1 MRLLAVAGMALLL
14 SFMQTVSTWDM
25 FQTISPGHDSLAP
38 LYNAT
43 TSTLSSTTLSMA
55 ISTSKLGP
63 SSTVIDVQAECTL
76 SGLVNDCIPLNTAA
90 PTHSADASAVAIAKG
105 VENALWFIAFGS
117 SLLLLATGKVE
128 AVALLLLLTV
138 AKAKSE
144 SIPTHAT
151 VGVDLATT
159 AAITGSMSYVTAL
172 TTDMPLPTGID
183 EKAQCWQT
191 ISGLLYPSACVT
203 HYFRTMAP
211 VVVPAPGSGAVAS
224 AATRAVD
231 TLVHTVSLQASCMAF
246 LLTDPLWGSL
256 LMALCFAISAA
267 AEQVVAT
274 PVLSTTSGEL
284 PRDQPLVTSTPAA
297 LPNATMAEKG
307 VVCYAT
313 YGGLASPTPC
323 PVGWSPPQPTP
334 TPRPGETFE
343 QFGNAASVNRMG
355 HGISVLPLAILAYH
369 LDLIDRKMLAL
380 LLLRTVMN
388 VRVQASPQDVATL
401 RSTSTATRTVTVYYA
416 LTNSQLVTSDP
427 RHMVQ
432 NTATVTALPTAVR
445 DRGTVACS
453 AVYGMQNCPL
463 PYTPPVAT
471 NAAATMRPIGLRN
484 LNALWPFLLAGNAH
498 ATSIPSVADAPP
510 LSATVTTAAIATAV
524 GLEGRGTCPGFYG
537 PESCPF
543 SLGSDTATVSVAA
556 KVTETCAGFYG
567 PQGCMLFQTPASAFP
582 NHTSSARGDKVLV
595 LFVSAALTR
604 TVSPRML
611 YALWLLLAAYQARAQ
626 LPNEVSIPLPQF
638 AVDTTATP
646 SVTVTQL
653 FFVQNADVH
662 FTPTVTQYIALCTP
676 YCSRLNTK
684 GQCAEVKGCQ
694 DMVTSGCDEAIVK
707 HLASMS
713 TWMSMAF
720 VVGLLFGV
728 RGWVR

>member
-1 MRLLAVAGMALLL
+1 MRLLAIAGMALLL
-14 SFMQTVSTWDM
+14 SFTQTVSTWDM
-25 FQTISPGHDSLAP
+25 FQTISPGHGSLATV
-38 LYNAT
+38 YNAT

-63 SSTVIDVQAECTL
+63 PSTVIDMQAECTL
-76 SGLVNDCIPLNTAA
+76 SGLGNDCIPLNTAA
-90 PTHSADASAVAIAKG
+90 PTHSADASAMAIAKG

-144 SIPTHAT
+144 PIQTHAT

-159 AAITGSMSYVTAL
+159 AAVTGSMSYVTAL
-172 TTDMPLPTGID
+172 TTDMPLPTSID
-183 EKAQCWQT
+183 QKAQCWQT
-191 ISGLLYPSACVT
+191 ISGLLYPSACVI
-203 HYFRTMAP
+203 HYFPTMAP

-231 TLVHTVSLQASCMAF
+231 TLVHTVSLQASYMAF
-246 LLTDPLWGSL
+246 LLTDQLRGRP

-284 PRDQPLVTSTPAA
+284 PRDQSLVTNTPAA
-297 LPNATMAEKG
+297 LPNATIAEKG

-388 VRVQASPQDVATL
+388 VRVQASPQDIATL
-401 RSTSTATRTVTVYYA
+401 RK
-416 LTNSQLVTSDP
+416 P

-432 NTATVTALPTAVR
+432 ITATVTALPTAVR

-453 AVYGMQNCPL
+453 TVYGMQNCPL

-471 NAAATMRPIGLRN
+471 NAAATMRPIGVRN

-498 ATSIPSVADAPP
+498 ATSIPSVVDASPR
-510 LSATVTTAAIATAV
+510 SATVTTAAVATA
-524 GLEGRGTCPGFYG
+524 GRFEGRGTCPGFYG
-537 PESCPF
+537 PKSCPF
-543 SLGSDTATVSVAA
+543 SLESPSDTATVSVAA

-567 PQGCMLFQTPASAFP
+567 PQGCMLSQTPASASP

-604 TVSPRML
+604 SVSPRML

-626 LPNEVSIPLPQF
+626 LSNEVSIPLPQF
-638 AVDTTATP
+638 AVNTTATP

-662 FTPTVTQYIALCTP
+662 FTPTVTQYIALYTP
-676 YCSRLNTK
+676 YCSRLNTR
-684 GQCAEVKGCQ
+684 GQCAEVKGCR
-694 DMVTSGCDEAIVK
+694 DAITSGCDEAIVNYM
-707 HLASMS
+707 AGMS

-720 VVGLLFGV
+720 ALGLLFGV